1 MNPFLKSFIVIC
13 GLAMTGQILIS
24 CKKSAHPITNSS
36 LILNG
41 NMNMVYQFCGNG
53 DTTLLFIHGW
63 CINKEYWQPQFE
75 HFCNRYK
82 VVAPDLPGFGLS
94 GKNRT
99 DWSFETYAQDINNLI
114 EQLNLKNVILIGH
127 SMSGDLVLKTDV
139 AYPDHIIGLIG
150 IDNLHQPGKPMDSIQ
165 QAGTDSFFQAMLAN
179 YQSTVE
185 KEMPPYLFQSS
196 TPDSIKQRVMK
207 DILQTDPVISV
218 EVSRAQVTISQQEQD
233 MMRQIHHPLCLVNS
247 DAFPTRLDSLNNYC
261 AHGTKLYLIP
271 GSGHYPMIEQPSA
284 FNNALQ
290 RAIWRQ

>member
-1 MNPFLKSFIVIC
+1 MNTVLKSIPAFL
-13 GLAMTGQILIS
+13 LASLVCFS
-24 CKKSAHPITNSS
+24 CKKSEPNTIISS
-36 LILNG
+36 LVVSG
-41 NMNMVYQFCGNG
+41 NMNMAYQSCGNG

-63 CINKEYWQPQFE
+63 CISKEYWLPQFD
-75 HFCNRYK
+75 HFCSRYK
-82 VVAPDLPGFGLS
+82 VVAPDLPGFGQS

-99 DWSFETYAQDINNLI
+99 DWSFETYAQDIKSLI
-114 EQLNLKNVILIGH
+114 EQLKLKNVILIGH
-127 SMSGDLVLKTDV
+127 SMSGDIVLKTDV

-150 IDNLHQPGKPMDSIQ
+150 IDNLHEPGEPMDSIQ

-233 MMRQIHHPLCLVNS
+233 MMRQLHHPLCLVNS
-247 DAFPTRLDSLNNYC
+247 DVFPTKLDSLNKYC
-261 AHGTKLYLIP
+261 KHGAKLYLIP
-271 GSGHYPMIEQPSA
+271 GSGHYPMLEQPSA
-284 FNNALQ
+284 FNTALQ
-290 RAIWRQ
+290 RAIWFQ